1 MGASFSSRLPGNVKH
16 EILMVKRVSCW

>member
-16 EILMVKRVSCW
+16 EILLVKRVSCW